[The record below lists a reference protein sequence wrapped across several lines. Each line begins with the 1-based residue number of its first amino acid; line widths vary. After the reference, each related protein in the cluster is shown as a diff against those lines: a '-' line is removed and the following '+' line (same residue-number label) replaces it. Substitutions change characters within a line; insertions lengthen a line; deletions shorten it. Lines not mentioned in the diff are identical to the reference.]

1 MCIRDSLSKCLFI
14 FSYNDESK
22 VNPILRDRMYR
33 IMTKGYE
40 AKEKLIIAKD
50 FLLPKIREQVAFKN
64 DELIIPDDVLT
75 DIIKNESITLG
86 EEGVRNLKR
95 CLEIIHTKL
104 NLFRLMKPEKNIFAK
119 EIDMQVTFPVTVTNN
134 HIKKL
139 VDCNEPNQ
147 SFLAMYV

>member
-1 MCIRDSLSKCLFI
+1 
-14 FSYNDESK
+14 

-33 IMTKGYE
+33 IMTKGYD
-40 AKEKLIIAKD
+40 AKEKLVIARD
-50 FLLPKIREQVAFKN
+50 FLLPKIRDQVAFKD
-64 DELIIPDDVLT
+64 DELIIPDATLT
-75 DIIKNESITLG
+75 EIIGNESITAG

-119 EIDMQVTFPVTVTNN
+119 HLDLEITFPITVTNE
-134 HIKKL
+134 HVKKL
-139 VDCNEPNQ
+139 IDCTEPSQ